1 MKSTIYNKVSSFS
14 TKIVAEKFGN
24 LPEIPH
30 LCSAKTF
37 NNSIVVGGCSILEHT
52 HIGDNLSSAYPPQWL
67 VMDVLANLEGYRLLY
82 YITLNLSETMP
93 KHRENARISGTSS
106 AQCAGTYSCNNN
118 GLLAPLSGERVDRIL
133 IS

>member
-1 MKSTIYNKVSSFS
+1 MKSTIYNKVSSLS

-30 LCSAKTF
+30 LCSAKSFKYSALT
-37 NNSIVVGGCSILEHT
+37 GGCSILEHT
-52 HIGDNLSSAYPPQWL
+52 RTGDNLFSACPPQWL
-67 VMDVLANLEGYRLLY
+67 GVGGLATKRV
-82 YITLNLSETMP
+82 IAFFIISRSISEEMP
-93 KHRENARISGTSS
+93 NHRENARISGTSS